1 VHKDGH
7 SRSCP
12 RGPLT
17 PNQKAKS
24 NDRDCQAYVYEK
36 LMISRESPEDY
47 QERADRRKTDM
58 QIAHDPG
65 RHFAPKHI
73 SRQN

>member
-1 VHKDGH
+1 
-7 SRSCP
+7 
-12 RGPLT
+12 
-17 PNQKAKS
+17 
-24 NDRDCQAYVYEK
+24 
-36 LMISRESPEDY
+36 MISRESPEDY

-73 SRQN
+73 SRQNEPDESDDCEQAD